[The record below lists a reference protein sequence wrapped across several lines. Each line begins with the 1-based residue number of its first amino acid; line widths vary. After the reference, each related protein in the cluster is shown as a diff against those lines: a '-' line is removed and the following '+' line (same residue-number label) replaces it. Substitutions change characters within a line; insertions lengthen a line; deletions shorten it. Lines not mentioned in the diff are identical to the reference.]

1 MPEIR
6 FPGLATG
13 IDTGEIVRQLVELE
27 SRTLRVKEEEKADR
41 QIKRE
46 TLSELQDILTAF
58 RTRIRALSDNTKLQA
73 FNASTSDS
81 DIMTASA
88 NSNAS
93 EGNHSLQ
100 IKQLAAS
107 DRWVH
112 DGFKYS
118 TSYVKGA
125 GENGVFIF
133 SYNNEELVIQTT
145 DATTLEDLV
154 GLINNDTDN
163 PGVTASILK
172 YDDGND
178 GVYHLVLT
186 GKDNGS
192 DHQISINAGNT
203 ELWTTSGTALQYNED
218 NATLTTE
225 LQDLDNTTG
234 TIETGD
240 YITIQGTDYYG
251 QSVDVVISINQ
262 HTTVQDLLDEIEDA
276 FNGTVK
282 ATLYNGQIKLTA
294 ITYGASSLAVTSFAY
309 TDASAGGTI
318 MDLPTFSQTTVGG
331 STQASLA
338 NLAASTF
345 METQS
350 AQDSKVK
357 VDGYPPDSQTAEE
370 QRLYTTFAATQGK
383 FTLTYEGQTTAA
395 IDYDAS
401 AATIQTALEALSNV
415 SSGDITVSGDGLNS
429 ANDLIFTFS
438 DTAGNVGLIT
448 VNTSPP
454 GFTAADGTHYLYET
468 TAGHDGWIS
477 RSGNTIDD
485 VISGVTLNMHD
496 TTYNTVTETYDDV
509 EVTLTRDTEALKE
522 KIDEMITAYNEI
534 VTFLQEKADYDP
546 ETKTA
551 PILYGDYS
559 ITTIRNQLKNPF
571 ILAAGGFTSDDSF
584 AMPKDIG
591 LTINSDGQLELDG
604 TDFDEAVSD
613 DYLGVLALIG
623 AMKTGSSA
631 GEYAASI
638 KFYGAGTS
646 TQAGGYDV
654 RVYGIQGDS
663 ITKVE
668 IKTTDEDWSEA
679 RTVDVDNINGNLVT
693 GNWDTDD
700 ENGNPLYPEHSL
712 TFTVDLNQL
721 IGELTFIEAT
731 VYVKQ
736 GFAGDVKDIL
746 NNVLSYNGRIPI
758 SKKNISDYIERL
770 NDQIETERTRLEVY
784 ENRLVLKFAR
794 LERTL
799 QLMNQ
804 QMAAINIMS

>member
-27 SRTLRVKEEEKADR
+27 SRTLRAKEEERADH
-41 QIKRE
+41 QIKSE
-46 TLSELQDILTAF
+46 TLSELQSKLTTF
-58 RTRIRALSDNTKLQA
+58 RTKIRALSDNTKLQA
-73 FNASTSDS
+73 FNSATSDS

-186 GKDNGS
+186 GSENGS

-203 ELWTTSGTALQYNED
+203 ELWTTSGTTLQYNED

-225 LQDLDNTTG
+225 LQDLENTTG

-240 YITIQGTDYYG
+240 YIEIIGTDHYG
-251 QSVDVVISINQ
+251 QTVSEQIIINQ

-294 ITYGASSLAVTSFAY
+294 ITDGASSLTVTTFEFNDVNPEPGGE
-309 TDASAGGTI
+309 DAS

-357 VDGYPPDSQTAEE
+357 VDGYPPDSQTAE
-370 QRLYTTFAATQGK
+370 QQDLTTTGGSATNGTY
-383 FTLTYEGQTTAA
+383 TLTFDGHTTSGIAFGA
-395 IDYDAS
+395 NAGDVQA
-401 AATIQTALEALSNV
+401 ALELLDNI
-415 SSGDITVSGDGLNS
+415 SSGDITVGGTDLNNGLT
-429 ANDLIFTFS
+429 FTFR
-438 DTAGNVGLIT
+438 DTTGNVNLIT
-448 VNTSPP
+448 IDTS
-454 GFTAADGTHYLYET
+454 GLETTGTHAISET
-468 TAGHDGWIS
+468 TGGHDGWIS

-485 VISGVTLNMHD
+485 VISGVTLNLHD
-496 TTYNTVTETYDDV
+496 TTYNTVSETYDDV

-522 KIDEMITAYNEI
+522 KMDEMITAYNEI

-571 ILAAGGFTSDDSF
+571 VLAAGGFTSDDSF
-584 AMPKDIG
+584 AMPRNIG

-638 KFYGAGTS
+638 KFYAAGTS
-646 TQAGGYDV
+646 TEAGGYDV
-654 RVYGIQGDS
+654 RVYGNEGGPISQ
-663 ITKVE
+663 VL
-668 IKTTDEDWSEA
+668 IKTTNEDWSEA
-679 RTVDVDNINGNLVT
+679 RTVDADNINGNVVT
-693 GNWDTDD
+693 GNWGTDD
-700 ENGNPLYPEHSL
+700 NGNPLYPEHSL

-721 IGELTFIEAT
+721 KDESTAIEAT
-731 VYVKQ
+731 IYVKQ
-736 GFAGDVKDIL
+736 GFAGDVKDVL
-746 NNVLSYNGRIPI
+746 NDVLSYNGRIPV

-770 NDQIETERTRLEVY
+770 NDQIETERTRLEKY
-784 ENRLVLKFAR
+784 EERLVLKFAR
-794 LERTL
+794 LEKTL
-799 QLMNQ
+799 QIMNQ
-804 QMAAINIMS
+804 QMAALGMMG

>member
-27 SRTLRVKEEEKADR
+27 SRTLRAKEEERADH
-41 QIKRE
+41 QIKSE
-46 TLSELQDILTAF
+46 TLSELQSILTAF
-58 RTRIRALSDNTKLQA
+58 RTKIRALSDNTKLQA
-73 FNASTSDS
+73 FNSATSDS

-186 GKDNGS
+186 GRDNGS

-203 ELWTTSGTALQYNED
+203 ELWTTSGTTLQYNED
-218 NATLTTE
+218 NATLTTQ

-240 YITIQGTDYYG
+240 YIEIIGTDHYG
-251 QSVDVVISINQ
+251 QEVSQQISINQ

-294 ITYGASSLAVTSFAY
+294 ITDGASSLTVTTFEFNDVNPDPGGE
-309 TDASAGGTI
+309 DAS
-318 MDLPTFSQTTVGG
+318 MDLPTFGQTTVGG

-357 VDGYPPDSQTAEE
+357 VDGYPPDSQTAE
-370 QRLYTTFAATQGK
+370 QQDLTTTGGSATNGTY
-383 FTLTYEGQTTAA
+383 TLTFDGHTTSGIAFGA
-395 IDYDAS
+395 NAGDVQA
-401 AATIQTALEALSNV
+401 ALELLDNI
-415 SSGDITVSGDGLNS
+415 SSGDITVGGTDLNNGLT
-429 ANDLIFTFS
+429 FTFR
-438 DTAGNVGLIT
+438 DTTGNVNLIT
-448 VNTSPP
+448 IDTS
-454 GFTAADGTHYLYET
+454 GLETTGTHAISET
-468 TAGHDGWIS
+468 TGGHDGWIS

-522 KIDEMITAYNEI
+522 KMDEMITAYNEI

-584 AMPKDIG
+584 AMPRNIG

-604 TDFDEAVSD
+604 TDFDEAISD

-638 KFYGAGTS
+638 KFYAAGTS

-679 RTVDVDNINGNLVT
+679 RTVDADNINGNVVI
-693 GNWDTDD
+693 GNWGTD

-712 TFTVDLNQL
+712 TFTVDLDQL
-721 IGELTFIEAT
+721 KGETAIEAT
-731 VYVKQ
+731 IYVKQ
-736 GFAGDVKDIL
+736 GFAGDVKDVL
-746 NNVLSYNGRIPI
+746 NDVLSYNGRIPV

-770 NDQIETERTRLEVY
+770 NDQIETERARLEKY

-804 QMAAINIMS
+804 QMAALGMMG

>member
-27 SRTLRVKEEEKADR
+27 SRTLRAKEEERADH
-41 QIKRE
+41 QIKSE
-46 TLSELQDILTAF
+46 TLSELQSKLTTF
-58 RTRIRALSDNTKLQA
+58 RTKIRALSDNTKLQA
-73 FNASTSDS
+73 FNSATSDS

-186 GKDNGS
+186 GSENGS

-203 ELWTTSGTALQYNED
+203 ELWTTSGTTLQYNED

-225 LQDLDNTTG
+225 LQDLENTTG

-240 YITIQGTDYYG
+240 YIEIIGTDHYG
-251 QSVDVVISINQ
+251 QTVSEQIIINQ

-294 ITYGASSLAVTSFAY
+294 ITDGASSLTVTTFEFNDVNPEPGGE
-309 TDASAGGTI
+309 DAS

-357 VDGYPPDSQTAEE
+357 VDGYPPDSQTAE
-370 QRLYTTFAATQGK
+370 QQDLTTTGGSATNGTY
-383 FTLTYEGQTTAA
+383 TLTFDGHTTSGIAFGA
-395 IDYDAS
+395 NAGDVQA
-401 AATIQTALEALSNV
+401 ALELLDNI
-415 SSGDITVSGDGLNS
+415 SSGDITVGGTDLNNGLT
-429 ANDLIFTFS
+429 FTFR
-438 DTAGNVGLIT
+438 DTTGNVNLIT
-448 VNTSPP
+448 IDTS
-454 GFTAADGTHYLYET
+454 GLETTGTHAISET
-468 TAGHDGWIS
+468 TGGHDGWIS

-485 VISGVTLNMHD
+485 VISGVTLNLHD
-496 TTYNTVTETYDDV
+496 TTYNTVSETYDDV

-522 KIDEMITAYNEI
+522 KMDEMITAYNEI

-559 ITTIRNQLKNPF
+559 ITTIRNQIKNPF
-571 ILAAGGFTSDDSF
+571 VLAAGGFTSDDSF
-584 AMPKDIG
+584 AMPRNIG

-638 KFYGAGTS
+638 KFYAAGTS
-646 TQAGGYDV
+646 TEAGGYDV
-654 RVYGIQGDS
+654 RVYGNEGGPISQ
-663 ITKVE
+663 VL
-668 IKTTDEDWSEA
+668 IKTTNEDWSEA
-679 RTVDVDNINGNLVT
+679 RTVDADNINGNVVT
-693 GNWDTDD
+693 GNWGTDD
-700 ENGNPLYPEHSL
+700 NGNPLYPEHSL

-721 IGELTFIEAT
+721 KDESTAIEAT
-731 VYVKQ
+731 IYVKQ
-736 GFAGDVKDIL
+736 GFAGDVKDVL
-746 NNVLSYNGRIPI
+746 NDVLSYNGRIPV

-770 NDQIETERTRLEVY
+770 NDQIETERTRLEKY
-784 ENRLVLKFAR
+784 EERLVLKFAR
-794 LERTL
+794 LEKTL
-799 QLMNQ
+799 QIMNQ
-804 QMAAINIMS
+804 QMAALGMMG